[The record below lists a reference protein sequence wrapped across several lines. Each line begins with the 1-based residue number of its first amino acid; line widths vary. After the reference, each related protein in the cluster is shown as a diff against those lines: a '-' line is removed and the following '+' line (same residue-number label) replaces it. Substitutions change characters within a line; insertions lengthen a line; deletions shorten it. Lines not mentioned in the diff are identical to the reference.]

1 MKKARRKGYWEKQV
15 DAFCGLFGFRVD
27 HRVLPQYGCRPDKD
41 VYTLKFGR
49 STVAY
54 KDENKTWCS
63 RELPLEA
70 EVLPPDNYGCSGTVF
85 GGAMEELIRT
95 ASGKELIVRSSDK
108 DRKTPYGFTKVRL
121 IRHIRLPEFGSV
133 EELKLKLAVSGDGEP

>member
-1 MKKARRKGYWEKQV
+1 MKKPIRKGYWEKQV
-15 DAFCGLFGFRVD
+15 DEFCNIFGFKVD
-27 HRVLPQYGCRPDKD
+27 HRVLAQAGCKPVKD

-54 KDENKTWCS
+54 KDESKTWCS
-63 RELPLEA
+63 GELPLKAEA
-70 EVLPPDNYGCSGTVF
+70 LPPDNYGCSGTTF
-85 GGAMEELIRT
+85 DGAMEALIRT

-121 IRHIRLPEFGSV
+121 IRHIKLPEFGSV
-133 EELKLKLAVSGDGEP
+133 EELKLKLAVLGAGKA

>member
-1 MKKARRKGYWEKQV
+1 MEKTRRKGHWEKQV
-15 DAFCGLFGFRVD
+15 DEFCEMFGFKVS
-27 HRVLPQYGCRPDKD
+27 HRVLCQSGCRPTKD

-49 STVAY
+49 STVAF
-54 KDENKTWCS
+54 KDDKKTWRSC
-63 RELPLEA
+63 ELPLEA
-70 EVLPPDNYGCSGTVF
+70 AVLPPDNYGCSGTTF
-85 GGAMEELIRT
+85 EGAMEAIIKT

-133 EELKLKLAVSGDGEP
+133 EELKLKLAASGV

>member
-1 MKKARRKGYWEKQV
+1 MKKARQKGYWEKQV
-15 DAFCGLFGFRVD
+15 DAFCELFGFRVD
-27 HRVLPQYGCRPDKD
+27 HRVLHQYGCRPDKD

-49 STVAY
+49 STVSY
-54 KDENKTWCS
+54 KDENKTWHS
-63 RELPLEA
+63 HELPLEA

-85 GGAMEELIRT
+85 DDAMEKLIRT

-121 IRHIRLPEFGSV
+121 IRHIKLPEFSSV
-133 EELKLKLAVSGDGEP
+133 EELKLKLAVTGESEP

>member
-1 MKKARRKGYWEKQV
+1 MEKTCRKGHWEKQV
-15 DAFCGLFGFRVD
+15 DEFCGLFGFRVD
-27 HRVLPQYGCRPDKD
+27 HRVLCQDGCRPVKD

-49 STVAY
+49 STVAF
-54 KDENKTWCS
+54 KDDKKTWCS
-63 RELPLEA
+63 CELPLEA
-70 EVLPPDNYGCSGTVF
+70 VVLPPDNYGCSGTTF
-85 GGAMEELIRT
+85 EGAMEAIIKT

-133 EELKLKLAVSGDGEP
+133 EELKLKLAASEV